1 MAHVFAGSNPV
12 GRPNLSG
19 VVMSEG
25 KRSSD
30 AATQPTDSRAA
41 TEPLGP
47 VSPTLHGVRLGT
59 EPVKQADL
67 TTAPDTVLIEALG
80 VSRDMQEILKKAI
93 KRPNLITV
101 SYIDTNGTVQ
111 NWWQTRQFQAD
122 LVVRTLK
129 LLQDDTEQKLLGRQ
143 PGA

>member
-1 MAHVFAGSNPV
+1 
-12 GRPNLSG
+12 
-19 VVMSEG
+19 MSEG

-30 AATQPTDSRAA
+30 AAKQPTDSRAA
-41 TEPLGP
+41 TEPLRP

-143 PGA
+143 PEVQG